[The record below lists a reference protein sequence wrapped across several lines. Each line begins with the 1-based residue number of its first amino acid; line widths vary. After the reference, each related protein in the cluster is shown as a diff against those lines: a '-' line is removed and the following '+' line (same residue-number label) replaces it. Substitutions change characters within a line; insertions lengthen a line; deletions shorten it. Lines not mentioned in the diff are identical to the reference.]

1 MKVPQIVILAL
12 ISIVAAFYVG
22 LIDYE
27 TKSIWQLFNAENF
40 PFMIFFS
47 AFVFSLLN
55 LSLWLISALSR
66 CISYLLA
73 RR

>member
-1 MKVPQIVILAL
+1 MKLPQIVILAI
-12 ISIVAAFYVG
+12 ISVAAALYVG

-47 AFVFSLLN
+47 AFVFVL
-55 LSLWLISALSR
+55 LSLSIWLISALSR
-66 CISYLLA
+66 RISYLLA
-73 RR
+73 KR